1 MQVNRVYE
9 VAALAGLAI
18 SALAL
23 CVSLSTAGLHANTWA
38 TPKFNAVKAGLIEA
52 GLQHRD
58 DVNIEIG
65 EREVAFGFSRR
76 GCDGLLLIALLPNT
90 AQGWSHI
97 APRMD
102 MTAFNVQYF
111 YDNTLHAQVP
121 RLQRLGDKL
130 LSQLR
135 PGFALTPPRLLA
147 IAEAGNCRLLQ
158 STVYVLEVF
167 AQPQRISGLRAA
179 I

>member
-9 VAALAGLAI
+9 VAALAGLA
-18 SALAL
+18 SSVLAL
-23 CVSLSTAGLHANTWA
+23 CVSLSTAGQHANTWA

-76 GCDGLLLIALLPNT
+76 GCDGLLLIASLPNT

-102 MTAFNVQYF
+102 MTAFNVQYL

-167 AQPQRISGLRAA
+167 AQPQRISGLHAA